1 MYSLTSS
8 VQVIACCLFSTKPLL
23 EPMMNDYQ
31 QNPYKQTSLKSE
43 SKYHNFHSTKCI
55 WRYFVILSRSHD
67 HLPLTYP
74 PYISHCNYSGHS
86 VHSRT
91 SFSLR
96 QRHSCISQPCLV
108 TFLTARDK
116 HKTCYTSYHVKKS
129 THLTTKGHF
138 SGSYTGIII
147 LVPYHF
153 NQATVT
159 NLKIGCQIAS
169 RCNCWYPLLIWMTV
183 TWV

>member
-1 MYSLTSS
+1 M
-8 VQVIACCLFSTKPLL
+8 AA
-23 EPMMNDYQ
+23 
-31 QNPYKQTSLKSE
+31 
-43 SKYHNFHSTKCI
+43 
-55 WRYFVILSRSHD
+55 ILSRSHD

-138 SGSYTGIII
+138 SGSHAGIII

-169 RCNCWYPLLIWMTV
+169 RCNLLVPTPYMNDSDLSIRRGYQQISSSMAARITHAPLVALTPMN
-183 TWV
+183 